1 MRRPM
6 RYLPVLDERAKPCVV
21 KGVVNGR
28 RGSWLNFYV
37 FGSATDGNA
46 VEVVCHE
53 RWLSEDWMSA
63 MSKARRMASTCIRS
77 QRASGASIRNGGTQL
92 TSTSAIHPATGVARR
107 ISSRR

>member
-21 KGVVNGR
+21 KGIVNGR

-37 FGSATDGNA
+37 FGSASAGEA
-46 VEVVCHE
+46 VEVICHE

-63 MSKARRMASTCIRS
+63 MQKARRMS
-77 QRASGASIRNGGTQL
+77 RN
-92 TSTSAIHPATGVARR
+92 ARR
-107 ISSRR
+107 GFPASAGNG